1 MRKRREGK
9 QGDLD
14 SEMTTLEED
23 DIEED
28 RGYRPGVFF
37 EAASFFENTV
47 PNTPP
52 AYCCK
57 CEPNGLI
64 EILFAFSGDQSPYI
78 SLLLPADFCLLL
90 RI

>member
-37 EAASFFENTV
+37 
-47 PNTPP
+47 
-52 AYCCK
+52 
-57 CEPNGLI
+57 
-64 EILFAFSGDQSPYI
+64 
-78 SLLLPADFCLLL
+78 
-90 RI
+90 